1 MTSFF
6 ERIFGWFGYVPHVR
20 LRDAEARAGHLHLAK
35 TRCEAALRT
44 ANAYVFAQDRDLR
57 YTWAYGPDAEG
68 QGSELVGRPDE
79 EVLPA
84 NERDAVIATKR
95 RVLETG
101 QPARCEVSYPS
112 PDGRTLFTLHMVPSL
127 APDGTVD
134 GIISTAV
141 DGSRLRTLEGEQ
153 RRLSEQLAS
162 TVQRY
167 ETALRG
173 SNVTVFTQDRD
184 LRYTSISNPMF
195 DLTIEQIIGSTDD
208 DILERDSRA
217 AVTGLKREALASGSP
232 RDGEV
237 AITQGGVTRT
247 YDLHVEPLR
256 DVMGAI
262 VGLTCAAVDITE
274 RKEGEAH
281 LRLLLRELTHRSK
294 NLLAVIQAMARQTAK
309 HFTSVDGFLD
319 QFSARLQAMA
329 RSHDILVQES
339 WYGASLSELVRS
351 HLGFY
356 LDRPGSQISVAGPS
370 VVLKP
375 EAAQSLGLALHELAT
390 NAAKYGA
397 LSNAAGRISISWRR
411 LPPDDG
417 NGLEIVWDE
426 AGGPTVVAPE
436 RRGFGRMVVERNL
449 ARSID
454 GKVELTFPPEGVH
467 CRIEVP
473 ATQLSIGR

>member
-1 MTSFF
+1 
-6 ERIFGWFGYVPHVR
+6 
-20 LRDAEARAGHLHLAK
+20 
-35 TRCEAALRT
+35 
-44 ANAYVFAQDRDLR
+44 
-57 YTWAYGPDAEG
+57 
-68 QGSELVGRPDE
+68 
-79 EVLPA
+79 
-84 NERDAVIATKR
+84 
-95 RVLETG
+95 
-101 QPARCEVSYPS
+101 
-112 PDGRTLFTLHMVPSL
+112 MVPSL

-141 DGSRLRTLEGEQ
+141 DSSRVRTLEGEQ
-153 RRLSEQLAS
+153 RWASEQLAS

-173 SNVTVFTQDRD
+173 SNVTVFTQDRE

-195 DLTIEQIIGSTDD
+195 GLTIEQIVGSTDD
-208 DILERDSRA
+208 EILDRDSRD

-232 RDGEV
+232 RDGEI
-237 AITQGGVTRT
+237 AIKQGGVTRS
-247 YDLHVEPLR
+247 YDLHIEPLR
-256 DVMGAI
+256 DVMGTI

-309 HFTSVDGFLD
+309 HFNSVDGFLD
-319 QFSARLQAMA
+319 QFSARLQALA
-329 RSHDILVQES
+329 ISHDILVQES
-339 WYGASLSELVRS
+339 WYGASLSELVHS
-351 HLGFY
+351 HLGHY
-356 LDRPGSQISVAGPS
+356 LDRPGSQISVAGPG

-397 LSNAAGRISISWRR
+397 LLNGAGRISISWRR
-411 LPPDDG
+411 LPPNEG
-417 NGLEIVWDE
+417 HGVEIVWDE
-426 AGGPTVVAPE
+426 AGGPKVVAPE

-454 GKVELTFPPEGVH
+454 GEVELAFPPEGVH
-467 CRIEVP
+467 CRIVIP
-473 ATQLSIGR
+473 VTQLSVGR